1 MLTRHNINKDK
12 LSHLLAEDLFTN
24 DLKQVFSAKSGK
36 WIGTIREGPQITE
49 QEEQEIKEVEKEN
62 INQLKLF

>member
-1 MLTRHNINKDK
+1 MLTRHNINNGK
-12 LSHLLAEDLFTN
+12 LSHLLAEDLFSD

-36 WIGTIREGPQITE
+36 WLGTIREGQEITE
-49 QEEQEIKEVEKEN
+49 QEEQEIKETEKEN